1 MSGVFKK
8 SHWQHF
14 AVPNLCFC
22 DVSVIACLPI
32 ISFCPA
38 ALPALHCE
46 QRFVSLKAV
55 SRVMKTIKNVRLSFQ
70 SQWKKVFFFVSIRFC
85 LKMRRDISS
94 GPSDS

>member
-38 ALPALHCE
+38 TLPALHCE
-46 QRFVSLKAV
+46 QRLVPLKAV
-55 SRVMKTIKNVRLSFQ
+55 LRVMKTIKKCPAVLS
-70 SQWKKVFFFVSIRFC
+70 VSMEKCFSFC
-85 LKMRRDISS
+85 SHSLLFENAS
-94 GPSDS
+94 